1 MSRFTSKIDQILSE
15 AGNVK
20 QQAQTGLQAAIAAA
34 KQAEKDG
41 KTDPTKKPSP
51 EQQGLLRNLRKATK
65 DAAAKLSKAV
75 MSSNKPSGKVVEAE
89 GDDFVPRQGPETGGE
104 FEPKSKDDLAQE
116 PSEEPTPDPMTT
128 EGETFYVNLARKA
141 LFVDLDNT
149 SLTDAEREIVTQ
161 DVEPAN
167 AKEVAK
173 VLRKIVVDAGLS
185 ENFDSKIDNVWED
198 LQLSDLRSKLSL
210 ELKKNDRV
218 VVLVPGSFK
227 PPHKGHYEMVKTY
240 SEMYPSGQVHVL
252 ISAPSAK
259 SERSTKDGKVITP
272 AAAEQLFKLYI
283 AGNTKMGVSPLKNV
297 HVVVS
302 EHPSPV
308 TAAYETLKTLDSGT
322 TAVLGASKK
331 DGDWKRWAYAKPWA
345 EKEGLDIEIV
355 EPEESAVDV
364 TLKADGTPYSASNIR
379 DNFDDFEKIKADI
392 PEHVSP
398 EAVKQVFDSLS

>member
-1 MSRFTSKIDQILSE
+1 MSRFTSRINEMLG
-15 AGNVK
+15 GN
-20 QQAQTGLQAAIAAA
+20 
-34 KQAEKDG
+34 
-41 KTDPTKKPSP
+41 
-51 EQQGLLRNLRKATK
+51 
-65 DAAAKLSKAV
+65 
-75 MSSNKPSGKVVEAE
+75 NKPSNDDAEIARIRKKKKEDPNSLTDTEKEIADLDDKLDDGLANRLKKKLASEAE